1 MNQFWNEYFNTL
13 NSILQ
18 SKFFLYFSII
28 LFFITLIGT
37 WKTFEKTGKKGYLSI
52 IPFYSNYI
60 FFKIVTKH
68 GWLFII
74 SFIPIVGIFYQL
86 YVNYQFV
93 KKFGKNFGFALG
105 LTFLSPIFYTKL
117 GFDESEF
124 KN

>member
-18 SKFFLYFSII
+18 SKFFLYFSIV
-28 LFFITLIGT
+28 LLFITLIGT
-37 WKTFEKTGKKGYLSI
+37 WKTFEKTGEKGYVSI

-86 YVNYQFV
+86 YINYKFV
-93 KKFGKNFGFALG
+93 KKFGKNFGFAIG

>member
-18 SKFFLYFSII
+18 SKFFLYFSIV

-37 WKTFEKTGKKGYLSI
+37 WKTFEKIGEKGYVSI

-117 GFDESEF
+117 GFDKSEF